1 METTTM
7 GYKGTTRRILS
18 LSFIPSGPSELK
30 VSRVRW
36 QPSDALDNVVD

>member
-18 LSFIPSGPSELK
+18 FVPSGPSELK
-30 VSRVRW
+30 VSCVRW